1 MSSLTKFLKRFCAAH
16 EGTFPDCF
24 ASVSDVDHSVRRAPS
39 DRKPSMGPQTLLYY
53 LETSMCMYVCMR
65 FMFDRKPKHSSVLWL
80 KFLLKDTTHTHM
92 HTCAHTHAHI
102 HIPHKVKMQ
111 LSFLTH
117 RKFCFCPPFP
127 VCCTLTSITLSLSFS
142 CAHTHTHTHTW
153 ILHRNMFSY

>member
-65 FMFDRKPKHSSVLWL
+65 FMFDRKPKQSSVLWL

-92 HTCAHTHAHI
+92 RTHIYIYHIKWRCSSILSHTGSSVFV
-102 HIPHKVKMQ
+102 PHF
-111 LSFLTH
+111 LSVAPW
-117 RKFCFCPPFP
+117 PP
-127 VCCTLTSITLSLSFS
+127 SLSPFLS
-142 CAHTHTHTHTW
+142 HALTHTHTRGSFTVICFH
-153 ILHRNMFSY
+153 INIMCVG